1 MGQPRLHRE
10 FKKHLVNKGFKALH
24 LGSSNYMHWT
34 TAFLSALPSVLAK
47 EALQD
52 EWKKAV
58 GRIPPEM
65 SNIFVRFKVNSNVNY
80 APRCK
85 RVRLGAAC

>member
-1 MGQPRLHRE
+1 MAGAQ
-10 FKKHLVNKGFKALH
+10 
-24 LGSSNYMHWT
+24 GSSNYMHWT

-47 EALQD
+47 EVWLKALIHMALRTEALQD

-80 APRCK
+80 A
-85 RVRLGAAC
+85 A